1 MNIEFYTVTKLWI
14 SLDELKITYANY
26 SLNLVTH

>member
-14 SLDELKITYANY
+14 SLDALKIIYAN
-26 SLNLVTH
+26 